1 MSRAMVI
8 RGICVSCK
16 YGPQCVNHHGAAV
29 MQCAQ
34 FEGCDFG
41 PSHTAHVFRQVHE
54 VTDMGLCPRCHVE
67 TQCSLP
73 RPESGVWCCKEFSMD

>member
-16 YGPQCVNHHGAAV
+16 YGPQCLNHHGAAV

-34 FEGCDFG
+34 FEGFAFA
-41 PSHTAHVFRQVHE
+41 PSHVIHQSAHPHE
-54 VTDMGLCPRCHVE
+54 VTDMGLCARCGSEEVCTLE
-67 TQCSLP
+67 
-73 RPESGVWCCKEFSMD
+73 RPESGVWRCNDFR